1 MRWIFCAALF
11 VAPALAGVD
20 DVRPTLLPLDNA
32 APFDAPAPRALSAP
46 VRQEFVAPLREGR
59 IALDKQEF
67 VAQSGG
73 GSLDQGRVA
82 LQAALVAPYVGTAL
96 ASEKP
101 ASFEAKAFDTRLPEE
116 KSAGYK
122 AEALG
127 ARLPE
132 EKSAW
137 YKAEAL
143 GARLPEV
150 VQASYAP
157 PEYCRRDGSTSSSE
171 LFVQVRKLGGGD
183 YTVQLSPFMTMTD
196 LPDMDSPLMR
206 IRSDGEAALQ
216 TGNTAVA
223 TSQTASF
230 VEQLKIAERRRA
242 IAAERKAKLSSGQ

>member
-46 VRQEFVAPLREGR
+46 VRQEFVAPLRGGR
-59 IALDKQEF
+59 VALDKQEF
-67 VAQSGG
+67 VAPSVG
-73 GSLDQGRVA
+73 GSLDPGRVA

-116 KSAGYK
+116 KSAG
-122 AEALG
+122 
-127 ARLPE
+127 
-132 EKSAW
+132 